1 MCSTGSKAGSLFSG
15 WAALRKTAGGTPA
28 PQSGNALNSE
38 TQWLGYTYYEEK
50 RSSMRRDGFQIG
62 RIYGIPVFLHTSWFI
77 IFGLIAFSFGSEF
90 NALQLNIPTPRLV
103 GLGVMTSLLFCAS
116 LVLHELAHSVV
127 AKHYKIPV
135 VSITL
140 FVFGGVSRIG
150 REPSRAIEEFN
161 IAVAGPITNFILG
174 AGFWMI
180 ARHSG
185 SNQILDTLAGS
196 LAWINFSV
204 AVLNVIPG
212 FPLDG
217 GHIFRAIVWSLNND
231 FARSTRIAA
240 RSGQVIGYA
249 MIAAGAATALAN
261 YAPLGGPVGG
271 LWLAFIGWFI
281 LSAAKQTLA
290 QTEARGALEGL
301 RVTDIMT
308 PELHT
313 VGREISLEDYAREMV
328 RTGRRAHLVVAGD
341 QLVGLVTAEALNS
354 VPQQDWDVTSVQ
366 AVMLPKDKLHWAAP
380 EEPALSLLD
389 RMRTIGMQQ
398 MPVIAGGKVIG
409 IVTRDSILRVLQT
422 RNELGSLAGR

>member
-1 MCSTGSKAGSLFSG
+1 
-15 WAALRKTAGGTPA
+15 
-28 PQSGNALNSE
+28 
-38 TQWLGYTYYEEK
+38 
-50 RSSMRRDGFQIG
+50 MRRDGFQIG

-313 VGREISLEDYAREMV
+313 VGREISLEGYAREMV

>member
-1 MCSTGSKAGSLFSG
+1 
-15 WAALRKTAGGTPA
+15 
-28 PQSGNALNSE
+28 
-38 TQWLGYTYYEEK
+38 
-50 RSSMRRDGFQIG
+50 MRRDGFQIG